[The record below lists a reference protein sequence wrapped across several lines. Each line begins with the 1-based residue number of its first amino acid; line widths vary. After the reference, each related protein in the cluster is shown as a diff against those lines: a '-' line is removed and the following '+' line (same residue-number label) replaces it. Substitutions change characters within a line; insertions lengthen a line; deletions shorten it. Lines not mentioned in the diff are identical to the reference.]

1 MNFDE
6 WFADRTSP
14 AKRFEKRSHLLV
26 LEHAR
31 LTIRV
36 KWPFM
41 TSALYALTPVP
52 REDIPTSCLTPGM
65 VLGYNPTF
73 FSWLTNEEAAFV
85 LLHEIFHYRLKF
97 FEMLAIIGPDLMQ
110 VVNEAQD
117 MVINVMLREGGW
129 PVFSWASVPEKYS
142 FPRGLSTKEYVDL
155 LLQQQ
160 PPPPKGGGGGKPGG
174 QTGRAGGGGT
184 GPTDPEAQKKK
195 PTCGGGC
202 TAPSKEIEKELD
214 ASAGRG
220 QAEVAAVE
228 RKTANDIKDHIQKQ
242 GRGSLPAWLA
252 EWAEA
257 LEEESTLDWRQLL
270 YSIVLNAHGRAVTG
284 GDDFSMRHPSKRSY
298 VRRLIRPGLVDHE
311 VVVLFIMDTSGSMN
325 VPMMMDGVKESVA
338 ILRQLGIEEA
348 YYMEV
353 DANVALEP
361 RLVDLSFFE
370 QPIEFHGRGG
380 TDFRPAFK
388 AIEKMPRQPDI
399 AFYWTD
405 GDGWAPVSPP
415 PNVEVIWGLVPGRYH
430 TRRPAS
436 WGHLVVLDED
446 PSKQQFFADAPTWE
460 NEVPDEEEED
470 AAEEDD

>member
-1 MNFDE
+1 M
-6 WFADRTSP
+6 
-14 AKRFEKRSHLLV
+14 
-26 LEHAR
+26 
-31 LTIRV
+31 I
-36 KWPFM
+36 
-41 TSALYALTPVP
+41 SALYALTPIP

-97 FEMLAIIGPDLMQ
+97 FEMLAVIGPDLIQ

-117 MVINVMLREGGW
+117 MVINVMLQDGGW
-129 PVFSWASVPEKYS
+129 PVFSWASMPERYS

-155 LLQQQ
+155 LLSKT
-160 PPPPKGGGGGKPGG
+160 PPS
-174 QTGRAGGGGT
+174 
-184 GPTDPEAQKKK
+184 KKK
-195 PTCGGGC
+195 PTCGGNC

-214 ASAGRG
+214 AAAGRG

-228 RKTANDIKDHIQKQ
+228 RKTANDIKNHVQKQ

-252 EWAEA
+252 EWAEV

-284 GDDFSMRHPSKRSY
+284 GDDFSMRHPSKRSH
-298 VRRLIRPGLVDHE
+298 VRRLVRPGLVDHE

-325 VPMMMDGVKESVA
+325 LEMMMDGVKESVA

-361 RLVDLSFFE
+361 KLVDLSFFE
-370 QPIEFHGRGG
+370 EPIQFHGRGG

-388 AIEKMPRQPDI
+388 AIKKMARQPDI

-430 TRRPAS
+430 TRRPAT

-446 PSKQQFFADAPTWE
+446 PSKQQFFADAPTWD
-460 NEVPDEEEED
+460 NEVPEEKEDEEE
-470 AAEEDD
+470 DD